1 MNETLELIE
10 TEEEQVGT
18 ERQGEELP
26 IDRPR
31 KSGFVLKPIDRA
43 AAIKL
48 LESFLEED
56 EEEQR
61 ETFALLKQAIDDGRR
76 ARGERLLFEE
86 YE

>member
-10 TEEEQVGT
+10 TEQVR
-18 ERQGEELP
+18 EKLP

-31 KSGFVLKPIDRA
+31 KSGFVLKPMDREA
-43 AAIKL
+43 AMAL
-48 LESFLEED
+48 LDSFLDED